1 MIEIINKIDNNKFTL
16 LLANKDSEC
25 SQYLN
30 LTDGQI
36 FIDNINK
43 KYYLFIENK
52 EELLFDDLQE
62 YFINIFK
69 QINITNL
76 QISLSSF
83 VTNKIN
89 INDICQI
96 ICESIY
102 YSQYTTV
109 VFKEMKDEVKNK
121 TTYYFIDEADNK
133 VNWKEIIQLARI
145 KLESVNFV
153 RDLQDSP
160 PNILNSLTFVE
171 KVNEQLKQFPQ
182 LEVEILTKKDIEKES
197 MGLLL
202 AVNQGS
208 NIEPRVMIIKYNNNP
223 DFKDILALVGKGI
236 TFDSGGYSLKPDPHM
251 KDMKFDMSGAAI
263 VCGTM
268 LAIAKLKPKKN
279 VIAIALLT
287 ENVIG
292 SKAILVDSVVQSMA
306 GKWVEIAD
314 TDAEGR
320 LILADGIT
328 YAIKEGNATSIIDVA
343 TLTGSVSSSLGPWYS
358 GAMAND
364 QNLYNKFSEAA
375 LQAKENIWE
384 MPVNKYHKKIM
395 MDSKIADLSNF
406 PGELKAGMSTAA
418 AFLFAFNENNPHL
431 HLDIAGTAWKKSR
444 GTGIMVKSLIQY
456 INN

>member
-1 MIEIINKIDNNKFTL
+1 MIQIINKIDSNTFTL
-16 LLANKDSEC
+16 LAADKNTNS

-30 LTDGQI
+30 FTDGQI
-36 FIDNINK
+36 FVDNINK
-43 KYYLFIENK
+43 RFLLYIDNRD
-52 EELLFDDLQE
+52 ELLFTDLQE
-62 YFINIFK
+62 YFINAFE
-69 QINITNL
+69 QIKVENL

-83 VTNKIN
+83 ITNKIN
-89 INDICQI
+89 INDVCQI

-102 YSQYTTV
+102 YSQHKKLN
-109 VFKEMKDEVKNK
+109 FKEIKSEVKNK
-121 TTYYFIDEADNK
+121 ISYYFIDEDNNE
-133 VNWKEIIQLARI
+133 VTWKEINEFARI
-145 KLESVNFV
+145 KLDSVNFV

-160 PNILNSLTFVE
+160 PNILNSFTFVE
-171 KVNEQLKQFPQ
+171 EVSKQLKEFPQ
-182 LEVEILTKKDIEKES
+182 LEIEILNKKDIEKKK

-223 DFKDILALVGKGI
+223 HSKDTLALVGKGI
-236 TFDSGGYSLKPDPHM
+236 TFDSGGYSLKPYPHM

-268 LAIAKLKPKKN
+268 LAVAKLKPKKN
-279 VIAIALLT
+279 IIGIALLT
-287 ENVIG
+287 ENIIG
-292 SKAILVDSVVQSMA
+292 SKAILVDSVVQSMS

-320 LILADGIT
+320 LILADGIS
-328 YAIKEGNATSIIDVA
+328 YAIKYGKATSIIDIA
-343 TLTGSVSSSLGPWYS
+343 TLTGSISSSLGSWYT
-358 GAMAND
+358 GAMTNNKD
-364 QNLYNKFSEAA
+364 LYNKFSEAT

-406 PGELKAGMSTAA
+406 PGEIKAGMSTAA
-418 AFLFAFNENNPHL
+418 AFLFAFNEDKPHL
-431 HLDIAGTAWKKSR
+431 HLDIAGTGWNKSR